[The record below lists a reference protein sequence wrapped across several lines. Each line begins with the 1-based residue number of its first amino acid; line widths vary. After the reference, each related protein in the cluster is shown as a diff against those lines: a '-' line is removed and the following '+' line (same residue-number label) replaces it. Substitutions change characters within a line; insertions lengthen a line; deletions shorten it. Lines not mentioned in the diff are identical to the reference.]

1 MARNEDDTLNEKD
14 NRYIQGLRSVA
25 RFGWLIY
32 FFVILLVLQ
41 VVATVYFVRAIFY
54 GREIIIWQSLT
65 ECLALL
71 FIVILFRE
79 KLVAHRVIEK
89 LIRKASQTSEVRE
102 D

>member
-1 MARNEDDTLNEKD
+1 MAVNDGENLSEKD
-14 NRYIQGLRSVA
+14 GRYIRGLRSVA

-32 FFVILLVLQ
+32 FFIILLAAQ
-41 VVATVYFVRAIFY
+41 VAATAYFVRAIYY

-71 FIVILFRE
+71 FMILLFRE

-89 LIRKASQTSEVRE
+89 LIKKASRNSGAQ
-102 D
+102 DD